1 MSRPKIPESIKLKL
15 WVLSGGRCEF
25 PGCNEYVWRDGLT
38 LAEDN
43 FSHMA
48 HIVGASEEGPRGDDV
63 LSAEMILDFDNLM
76 LTCLKHSKLI
86 DGKNRGA
93 YSIDDLRQYKKAHE
107 DRIRRQTELQPEATS
122 TVLLFMANIGD
133 RAVKISAQQA
143 HLAMLPRFPADDR
156 GVLMDFTNRP
166 GRGEANFWESFAD
179 EITAQVTRELAAG
192 NQRPRPN
199 HLSIFALGPIPVLI
213 KLGHSIGNTISADL
227 YQRHRDTE
235 NWCWKPEEED
245 AFEYQLREVP
255 GSEHGN
261 VAVVLSLSGKIQE
274 EEVYKTFTEKPYLY
288 EITIESPNPGFLNQK
303 SKLQK
308 FRTIYRDLLS
318 KIRES
323 HGEKVTIH
331 LFPAIPAPIAVLC
344 GREILPKSDPSMLV
358 YDHEKDRGGFI
369 KVLTVN

>member
-1 MSRPKIPESIKLKL
+1 
-15 WVLSGGRCEF
+15 
-25 PGCNEYVWRDGLT
+25 
-38 LAEDN
+38 
-43 FSHMA
+43 
-48 HIVGASEEGPRGDDV
+48 
-63 LSAEMILDFDNLM
+63 MILDFDNLM